1 MTVLAKGWIP
11 GKGLRRWLLAGLL
24 ALFASTGAAAADA
37 SPGGEKSRAGDA
49 SADARP
55 SLMKLSGGLIGDI
68 VHDRDSTALFG
79 FEYRAGPELE
89 LLRIRPSLGILATMN
104 TALYGW
110 LGLNVDLPMGPV
122 VLTLSTA
129 AGVYGEGDGQDL
141 GSLFVARNG
150 AELAWEFESRAR
162 LGVGFHYYSN
172 YGTGG
177 SDPGISAITLLYAH
191 PLRPVSR

>member
-1 MTVLAKGWIP
+1 VPANGPIS
-11 GKGLRRWLLAGLL
+11 GKGLRRWLLACVLVLL
-24 ALFASTGAAAADA
+24 AGAANAADTR
-37 SPGGEKSRAGDA
+37 PDGGMPAKPDEN
-49 SADARP
+49 ADARP
-55 SLMKLSGGLIGDI
+55 SLMKLSSGLTGDI
-68 VHDRDSTALFG
+68 VHDRESTALFG

-89 LLRIRPSLGILATMN
+89 RLWIRPSLGILATMD
-104 TALYGW
+104 AAVYGW

-122 VLTLSTA
+122 VLTLSTS

-150 AELAWEFESRAR
+150 AEIAWEFESRAR

-172 YGTGG
+172 YGTGS
-177 SDPGISAITLLYAH
+177 SDPGISALTLVYAL